1 MTRGYLLIAL
11 SAAGFGLMPVIAT
24 YAYQD
29 GLTVATLLF
38 LRFAVAAAVFLPYA
52 WWHIRRTGRPRSAD
66 LLRMLLLGG
75 VLYAAQSALYFSSV
89 KHISPALASLLLYLY
104 PALVA
109 GVSAVVGRERPSRGV
124 IGSLVLS
131 LAGVAL
137 ALGHIGSSLSLTGV
151 LEALGAAGVYM
162 VYILFGDRVG
172 GAVHPVVMTAFVSL
186 SAAIAFLVY
195 GPATGGL
202 ALGFEPRGWLPVLCI
217 ALASTVLAILCFF
230 LGMALIGPTRA
241 SIAST
246 LEPVVSI
253 VATAVLLGG
262 GLTWLQLLGAVLVL
276 SGGTIGVL
284 SRRGPRAS
292 RRAPRPSTV
301 WGSAHVLP
309 AADERVG
316 HRVDHLRSWEEP
328 PPPATGPRAP

>member
-1 MTRGYLLIAL
+1 VIRGYLLVGL

-38 LRFAVAAAVFLPYA
+38 LRFALAAAVFLPYA
-52 WWHIRRTGRPRSAD
+52 WWHTRRTGRPRPAD
-66 LLRMLLLGG
+66 LPRMFLLGG
-75 VLYAAQSALYFSSV
+75 VLYAAQSTLYFSSV

-109 GVSAVVGRERPSRGV
+109 GASAAIGRERPSRGV
-124 IGSLVLS
+124 VGSLVLS

-137 ALGHIGSSLSLTGV
+137 ALGRIGSNLSLVGV

-172 GAVHPVVMTAFVSL
+172 GDVHPVVMTAFVPL
-186 SAAIAFLVY
+186 AAAMAFLVY
-195 GPATGGL
+195 GPATGEF
-202 ALGFEPRGWLPVLCI
+202 ALDFSPRGWLPVLCV
-217 ALASTVLAILCFF
+217 ALISTVVAILCFF

-262 GLTWLQLLGAVLVL
+262 SLTWLQLLGAVLVL
-276 SGGTIGVL
+276 SGGIIGVL
-284 SRRGPRAS
+284 SQRGHPS
-292 RRAPRPSTV
+292 PQGPRPSPA
-301 WGSAHVLP
+301 GRSAP
-309 AADERVG
+309 GRAAADGRRDRV
-316 HRVDHLRSWEEP
+316 RSPEEP
-328 PPPATGPRAP
+328 PPTTTGPRAP

>member
-1 MTRGYLLIAL
+1 MVRGYLLVGL
-11 SAAGFGLMPVIAT
+11 SATGFGLMPVIAT
-24 YAYQD
+24 FAYRD

-38 LRFAVAAAVFLPYA
+38 LRFTLAAAAFLPYA
-52 WWHIRRTGRPRSAD
+52 WWYARRTGRPRPAD
-66 LLRMLLLGG
+66 LLRMLVLGG

-89 KHISPALASLLLYLY
+89 QHISPALASLLLYLY

-109 GVSAVVGRERPSRGV
+109 AVSAAAGRERPSPAV

-137 ALGHIGSSLSLTGV
+137 ALGRIGTDLSVVGV
-151 LEALGAAGVYM
+151 LEAVGAAVVYT

-186 SAAIAFLVY
+186 SAAVSFLLY
-195 GPATGGL
+195 GAATGGL
-202 ALGFEPRGWLPVLCI
+202 GFGFAPRGWLPVLCV
-217 ALASTVLAILCFF
+217 ALVSTVVAISCFF

-262 GLTWLQLLGAVLVL
+262 SLTWLQLVGAVLVM
-276 SGGTIGVL
+276 SGGVIGVL
-284 SRRGPRAS
+284 SRRGPRSPVRAAPAEGA
-292 RRAPRPSTV
+292 RR
-301 WGSAHVLP
+301 SARVVP
-309 AADERVG
+309 AADVSPG
-316 HRVDHLRSWEEP
+316 HRGASRSREEP
-328 PPPATGPRAP
+328 SPPAADPPAR